1 MGNFHKCCLGGRAVS
16 IPAGDFQVICNTD
29 KEVQMCLIL
38 KAPIWIIQDY
48 KGYCQKNSNG
58 VEDYI
63 TCCVCTRNPTCAW
76 IYSYHCD
83 INKCNSYHWDI
94 NKCNS
99 YHWDI
104 NKCNSYHW
112 DINKCN
118 SYHWDINKCNSY
130 HWDINKCNSYHW
142 DINKC
147 NSYHWDINKCNS
159 YHWDINKC
167 NSYHWDINKCNS
179 YHWDINKCNS
189 YHWDINKCNS
199 YHWDINKCN
208 SYHWDI
214 NKCNSYHWDI
224 NKCNSYHWDINKC
237 NSYNIDKPF
246 KEVYSNL
253 NASETITLKDNI
265 TSQIESVY
273 KKRYTNFRRHIIR
286 KFSNGS
292 IVTDGALEFNASNS
306 NPNVS
311 ELAKVLVDAITAG
324 NLTIQI
330 KNDSINVTA
339 PATAAATT
347 ATPSTTFNT
356 SQINVTFSITDNF
369 TDALSNLSSPE
380 AIKLAHNITTQF
392 VTVFKRRY
400 ANMLRMVI
408 RKFSKGSIVTDGAL
422 EFINN
427 GTVPKA
433 QEVVNFIVEAVKNGS
448 FTVPIDEKTVTATD
462 SSGVQATPS
471 PPNGSSP
478 VISSM
483 FTVLWMALASLLLS
497 GVMHQ

>member
-1 MGNFHKCCLGGRAVS
+1 MEWRIILPVVCVLG
-16 IPAGDFQVICNTD
+16 
-29 KEVQMCLIL
+29 IL
-38 KAPIWIIQDY
+38 LVPGSTATTATSTNATATT
-48 KGYCQKNSNG
+48 GTSTNATATTGTSTNATATTGTSTNATATTGTSTNATATTGTSTNATATTGTSTNATATTGTSTNATATTGTSTNATATTGTSTNATATTGTSTNATATTGTSTNATATTGTSTNATATTGTSTNATATTGTSTNATATTGTSTNATATSGTASNG
-58 VEDYI
+58 M
-63 TCCVCTRNPTCAW
+63 TPNPTASAVTEFNI
-76 IYSYHCD
+76 IYS
-83 INKCNSYHWDI
+83 
-94 NKCNS
+94 
-99 YHWDI
+99 
-104 NKCNSYHW
+104 
-112 DINKCN
+112 
-118 SYHWDINKCNSY
+118 
-130 HWDINKCNSYHW
+130 
-142 DINKC
+142 
-147 NSYHWDINKCNS
+147 
-159 YHWDINKC
+159 
-167 NSYHWDINKCNS
+167 
-179 YHWDINKCNS
+179 
-189 YHWDINKCNS
+189 
-199 YHWDINKCN
+199 
-208 SYHWDI
+208 
-214 NKCNSYHWDI
+214 
-224 NKCNSYHWDINKC
+224 
-237 NSYNIDKPF
+237 IDKPF